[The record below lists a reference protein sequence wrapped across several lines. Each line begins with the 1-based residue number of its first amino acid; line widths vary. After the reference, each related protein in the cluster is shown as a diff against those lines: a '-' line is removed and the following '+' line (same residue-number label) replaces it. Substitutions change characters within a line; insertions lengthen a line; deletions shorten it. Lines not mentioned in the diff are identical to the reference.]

1 MAKKVPLLE
10 WAKARYNPAPPLST
24 LRRWAREGR
33 IYPKAELVGKTYY
46 VLENAERKGV
56 PSPHTQP
63 IGAQQ

>member
-10 WAKARYNPAPPLST
+10 WAAARYNPVPPLST
-24 LRRWAREGR
+24 LRRWARENK

-56 PSPHTQP
+56 PSPQTQP
-63 IGAQQ
+63 IGAQA